1 MKGER
6 NPKFVVISLIVV
18 IVVLLG
24 FILYTFAVR
33 PAVTGYVANEQY
45 RGYQAAILSIIQE
58 AVQCKQVPLVF
69 GNQTIN
75 LIAVECL
82 QQTASQPQQ

>member
-1 MKGER
+1 M
-6 NPKFVVISLIVV
+6 

-24 FILYTFAVR
+24 FILYTFALR
-33 PAVTGYVANEQY
+33 PAVTGYTVNAQNE
-45 RGYQAAILSIIQE
+45 GYQISILSIIQE

-82 QQTASQPQQ
+82 QAAANQQQAASTQETEQPQ